1 MNRPF
6 IASLVLI
13 LAACLT
19 GVAVQHITEHPPHV
33 APPAAEVTAPPPL
46 AAVGGD
52 SEEAATDLIVAFGE
66 GVRRE
71 QERIAADEMAALEAA
86 RPRSGSGSVATGS
99 YGGDCAALSAQF
111 GLPESVLWRESRCST
126 DAYNE
131 RGCGGRGCIGP
142 AQLDAGHFAPV
153 SPWNPAA
160 SGGCSDLDPASIDD
174 QATCASRLAPSAW
187 G

>member
-13 LAACLT
+13 LVACTVGIAA
-19 GVAVQHITEHPPHV
+19 QHITEHPPHV

-99 YGGDCAALSAQF
+99 YEGAGDCTGFAIPDHIIQ
-111 GLPESVLWRESRCST
+111 RESRGNPYAVNSSSG
-126 DAYNE
+126 AF
-131 RGCGGRGCIGP
+131 GC
-142 AQLDAGHFAPV
+142 AQVMPMH
-153 SPWNPAA
+153 WNP
-160 SGGCSDLDPASIDD
+160 GGACAGLDRYSIDD
-174 QATCASRLAPSAW
+174 QRTCVEWLSEGGTRLSPWA

>member
-66 GVRRE
+66 GVQRE
-71 QERIAADEMAALEAA
+71 QERLAADEVARMEAA
-86 RPRSGSGSVATGS
+86 RSSSGPGAAATGS
-99 YGGDCAALSAQF
+99 REGVGDCTGFAIPDYIIQ
-111 GLPESVLWRESRCST
+111 RESGGNPYAVNSSSG
-126 DAYNE
+126 AF
-131 RGCGGRGCIGP
+131 GCAQVMPFHWAPGGACEG
-142 AQLDAGHFAPV
+142 LDR
-153 SPWNPAA
+153 W
-160 SGGCSDLDPASIDD
+160 SIDD
-174 QATCASRLAPSAW
+174 QRTCVAWLSQDGTRLSPWAATR
-187 G
+187 

>member
-13 LAACLT
+13 LAACSV
-19 GVAVQHITEHPPHV
+19 GVAIHTLQHPPHV

-52 SEEAATDLIVAFGE
+52 SEEAATDLIVEFVE

-71 QERIAADEMAALEAA
+71 QERIAAEQMAALEAA

-99 YGGDCAALSAQF
+99 YEGVGDCTGFAIPDHIIQ
-111 GLPESVLWRESRCST
+111 RESRGNPLAVNSSSG
-126 DAYNE
+126 AF
-131 RGCGGRGCIGP
+131 GC
-142 AQLDAGHFAPV
+142 AQVMPMH
-153 SPWNPAA
+153 WNP
-160 SGGCSDLDPASIDD
+160 GGACAGLDKYSIDD
-174 QATCASRLAPSAW
+174 QRTCVEWLSEGGTRLSPWA